1 MKYLLLIPA
10 AIIARLLIAL
20 VRTLLTPKK
29 ASTYT
34 APADD
39 DRSMMLAE
47 KLAEM
52 VRCDTT
58 SYQDMTE
65 RAPFEAFHKV
75 LEAQFPLVH
84 QKLERTVLDGNLLY
98 YWKGQSREKPILLMS
113 HQDVVPAEGE
123 WSYPPFSGQIA
134 EGKVWGRGT
143 SDTKA
148 SLMAFFQAAE
158 DLLAQDYIP
167 ACDVYLASSC
177 T

>member
-1 MKYLLLIPA
+1 
-10 AIIARLLIAL
+10 
-20 VRTLLTPKK
+20 
-29 ASTYT
+29 
-34 APADD
+34 
-39 DRSMMLAE
+39 
-47 KLAEM
+47 
-52 VRCDTT
+52 
-58 SYQDMTE
+58 
-65 RAPFEAFHKV
+65 
-75 LEAQFPLVH
+75 
-84 QKLERTVLDGNLLY
+84 
-98 YWKGQSREKPILLMS
+98 MS

-177 T
+177 TEEWSGDGAPKIVEELKRRGVEFSRLRRRRRHYNRADRRHQRQLRHGGCL

>member
-1 MKYLLLIPA
+1 
-10 AIIARLLIAL
+10 
-20 VRTLLTPKK
+20 
-29 ASTYT
+29 
-34 APADD
+34 
-39 DRSMMLAE
+39 MMLAE

-177 T
+177 TEEWSGDGAPKIGFPLVMNKYIVAFTRQIKHFLYSVSLL